1 MPHDLVIQLV
11 TVVLDGVD
19 VADLVLDFGEVPEE
33 LRECLGCLDG
43 VLSVLLEEDEELA
56 LLGHER

>member
-33 LRECLGCLDG
+33 LRERLGCLDG